1 MLLLLFCCL
10 PASYSTWLT
19 EVHERPFLQTGSII
33 LVKVSDDCVLPVGAG
48 SLWVLLLNLFS
59 HDIADRVCVLSTLIS
74 FPSIKRNGSSVTK
87 LKKKWLLEL
96 LITTFARGNYK
107 ESHCSRLW

>member
-1 MLLLLFCCL
+1 MVLLLFCCL
-10 PASYSTWLT
+10 CASHPIWLT

-59 HDIADRVCVLSTLIS
+59 HDIADRVCVLGTLIS
-74 FPSIKRNGSSVTK
+74 FPSIKRNGSWLTK
-87 LKKKWLLEL
+87 LNGSSNHFSLM
-96 LITTFARGNYK
+96 TAF
-107 ESHCSRLW
+107 